1 MGDLTLSHGPLYECL
16 MTTTSGT
23 RLWSQCLSAI
33 YCHSLA
39 DHKRSL
45 DEERVNREHCV
56 LSRTVKFLYFC
67 NIPQTER
74 WPPTSHHGQKGASVA
89 STDHRVTNQQ
99 QSCPSW
105 SLFKLG
111 YGNRKF
117 PPPPAIHLHLLINGN
132 LNPVTRILL
141 ALRAGGLSPAGME
154 LQLAAAPCSLL
165 QSCVSV
171 NKCRVSRSSVWSE
184 DLLWLHY

>member
-1 MGDLTLSHGPLYECL
+1 MKEESIESIVCSQELSSSCIFAIYLTLKDG
-16 MTTTSGT
+16 
-23 RLWSQCLSAI
+23 
-33 YCHSLA
+33 
-39 DHKRSL
+39 
-45 DEERVNREHCV
+45 
-56 LSRTVKFLYFC
+56 
-67 NIPQTER
+67 
-74 WPPTSHHGQKGASVA
+74 PPTSHHRQKGASVV